1 MVIFVIIVTLI
12 VHIRDFP
19 NWRDF
24 GQSKEQLLEKREP
37 EVVLFQNKS
46 FFGCFF
52 ISKIFV
58 SFSRFE
64 AKVCQYCMIYPDCG
78 ND

>member
-37 EVVLFQNKS
+37 EVVLFQNKY
-46 FFGCFF
+46 F
-52 ISKIFV
+52 
-58 SFSRFE
+58 
-64 AKVCQYCMIYPDCG
+64 
-78 ND
+78 